1 MATNR
6 KQLKL
11 SIGGMTCVQCENR
24 IQRGL
29 SGTKG
34 VIKASVSYR
43 AGTAEIV
50 YDSQIL
56 TREDIVRVIE
66 SLDYTVEPQKGVK
79 DFGRSVG
86 FLLLIGVL
94 FGIMEYFGILNLL
107 VPSQLAE
114 SGMGYG
120 MLFFVGILT
129 SVHCLAMC
137 GGINLSQSLPRGK
150 EAGTGFRRTLAY
162 NLGRVLSYTV
172 IGAVLGLVGFLLG
185 GGEFGV
191 SPALQGSLKLIAGGY
206 MVIMGINL
214 LGLFPGLRNLTIR
227 LPRFAARALGQT
239 AAKQASPFLIG
250 LLNGFMPCGPLQSM
264 QILALAS
271 GSPLTG
277 GLSMLAFGLGTL
289 PLMLGFGSMVAA
301 LGKRFAGA
309 VNGVGAVLVTVLG
322 LAMLCQGAS
331 LTGVISTDL
340 LFGILGL
347 LLVLAIIA
355 SAPISI
361 KARAIAGTAA
371 ALVAALCLF
380 VMNPFASEEVGNLQN
395 TAVQVIRSTLTIGR
409 YPSITV
415 QAGKPVQWIIDAPQS
430 SINGCNYR
438 MYVPEYGITH
448 TFQEGENILEFTPTE
463 TGTFGYS
470 CWMGMIRG
478 TITVT
483 DAQVDAGEAAPS
495 AEEADSALPACCS

>member
-66 SLDYTVEPQKGVK
+66 SLDYTVEPQKGAK

-86 FLLLIGVL
+86 FLLLIGGL

-137 GGINLSQSLPRGK
+137 GGINLSQSLPRDK
-150 EAGTGFRRTLAY
+150 QAGTGFRRTLAY

-227 LPRFAARALGQT
+227 LPRFAARALGQK
-239 AAKQASPFLIG
+239 AAKQTSPFLIG

-264 QILALAS
+264 
-271 GSPLTG
+271 
-277 GLSMLAFGLGTL
+277 
-289 PLMLGFGSMVAA
+289 
-301 LGKRFAGA
+301 
-309 VNGVGAVLVTVLG
+309 
-322 LAMLCQGAS
+322 
-331 LTGVISTDL
+331 
-340 LFGILGL
+340 
-347 LLVLAIIA
+347 
-355 SAPISI
+355 
-361 KARAIAGTAA
+361 
-371 ALVAALCLF
+371 
-380 VMNPFASEEVGNLQN
+380 
-395 TAVQVIRSTLTIGR
+395 
-409 YPSITV
+409 
-415 QAGKPVQWIIDAPQS
+415 
-430 SINGCNYR
+430 
-438 MYVPEYGITH
+438 
-448 TFQEGENILEFTPTE
+448 
-463 TGTFGYS
+463 
-470 CWMGMIRG
+470 
-478 TITVT
+478 
-483 DAQVDAGEAAPS
+483 
-495 AEEADSALPACCS
+495 